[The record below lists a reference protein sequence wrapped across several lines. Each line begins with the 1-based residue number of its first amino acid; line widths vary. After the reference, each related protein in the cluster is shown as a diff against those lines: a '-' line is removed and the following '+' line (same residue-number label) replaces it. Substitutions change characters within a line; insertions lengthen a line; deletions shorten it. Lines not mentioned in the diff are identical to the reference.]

1 MRQSAVTTRY
11 VEALFQLTLERGTID
26 TVEADVRRLAGEV
39 ADSKVAA
46 FLSDARVTNEEKISR
61 LEPLLVSL
69 DDLLADFVR
78 LLFDKGRGEVLTEMG
93 DAFRLRLL
101 EHRGATEGRV
111 ESARPLEPA
120 QMNEIAAAIGREIG
134 KEVYLKNEVDPG
146 LVGGVRVF
154 VDNRMI
160 DNSVQGRLDGLNRK
174 LREAR
179 LGAG

>member
-26 TVEADVRRLAGEV
+26 AVEADVRRLAGEV
-39 ADSKVAA
+39 GDPKVAA

-61 LEPLLVSL
+61 LEPLLTSL
-69 DDLLADFVR
+69 DDLVADFVR
-78 LLFDKGRGEVLTEMG
+78 LLFDKGRGAVLVEMG

-111 ESARPLEPA
+111 ESARPLEA
-120 QMNEIAAAIGREIG
+120 SQIDELAAAIGRQLG
-134 KEVYLKNEVDPG
+134 KDVVLENEVDPS

-160 DNSVQGRLDGLNRK
+160 DNSVQGRLNGLQRK

-179 LGAG
+179 LSAG

>member
-1 MRQSAVTTRY
+1 MRLSAVTTRY
-11 VEALFQLTLERGTID
+11 VEALFQLSLERGILE
-26 TVEADVRRLAGEV
+26 VIEADVRRLAGELS
-39 ADSKVAA
+39 DPDVAA
-46 FLSDARVTNEEKISR
+46 FLADASVSDEEKVSR
-61 LEPLLVSL
+61 LEKLLV
-69 DDLLADFVR
+69 DLNEVLADFVR
-78 LLFDKGRGEVLTEMG
+78 LLFEKRRGDVLTETG

-120 QMNEIAAAIGREIG
+120 QMDDLAAAIGRELG
-134 KEVYLKNEVDPG
+134 KEVYLKNDVDPA

-174 LREAR
+174 LREVR

>member
-1 MRQSAVTTRY
+1 MASAVTARY
-11 VEALFQLTLERGTID
+11 VEALFQLALERGSLEQ
-26 TVEADVRRLAGEV
+26 VAADMQKMGAEV
-39 ADSKVAA
+39 SVPEVVA
-46 FLSDARVTNEEKISR
+46 FLSDARVTNTEKAAC

-69 DDLLADFVR
+69 DESVANFVG
-78 LLFDKGRGEVLTEMG
+78 LLFEKSRAEVLVEAG
-93 DAFRLRLL
+93 EAFRLRVL

-111 ESARPLEPA
+111 ESARSLDPA
-120 QMNEIAAAIGREIG
+120 QIEELATAIGRQLG
-134 KEVYLKNEVDPG
+134 KEVILKNEVDPS

-160 DNSVQGRLDGLNRK
+160 DNSVQGRLSGLERK

>member
-1 MRQSAVTTRY
+1 MRLSAVTTRY
-11 VEALFQLTLERGTID
+11 VEALFRLALEQGRLDEVDSG
-26 TVEADVRRLAGEV
+26 VRRLAGEV
-39 ADSKVAA
+39 SDPDVAA
-46 FLSDARVTNEEKISR
+46 FLADASVANEEKASQF
-61 LEPLLVSL
+61 EKLLVDM
-69 DDLLADFVR
+69 DDVLADFVR
-78 LLFDKGRGEVLTEMG
+78 LLFQKRRGEVLAEMG

-120 QMNEIAAAIGREIG
+120 QMDEIAAAIGRELG
-134 KEVYLKNEVDPG
+134 KEVYLKNEIEPS

>member
-1 MRQSAVTTRY
+1 MRLSAVTTRY
-11 VEALFQLTLERGTID
+11 VEALFQLALERGMLDVI
-26 TVEADVRRLAGEV
+26 EADVRRLAGEV
-39 ADSKVAA
+39 SDPAVAA
-46 FLSDARVTNEEKISR
+46 FLADASVTDVEKAAKLEKLLGSLNEA
-61 LEPLLVSL
+61 
-69 DDLLADFVR
+69 LADFVR
-78 LLFDKGRGEVLTEMG
+78 LLFEKGRGEVLLETG
-93 DAFRLRLL
+93 DAFRLRVL

-120 QMNEIAAAIGREIG
+120 QMDELAAAIGRELG

-160 DNSVQGRLDGLNRK
+160 DNSVQGRLEGLNRK

>member
-1 MRQSAVTTRY
+1 MD
-11 VEALFQLTLERGTID
+11 EL
-26 TVEADVRRLAGEV
+26 
-39 ADSKVAA
+39 
-46 FLSDARVTNEEKISR
+46 
-61 LEPLLVSL
+61 
-69 DDLLADFVR
+69 
-78 LLFDKGRGEVLTEMG
+78 
-93 DAFRLRLL
+93 
-101 EHRGATEGRV
+101 
-111 ESARPLEPA
+111 
-120 QMNEIAAAIGREIG
+120 AAAIGQELG

>member
-1 MRQSAVTTRY
+1 VRLSAVTTRY
-11 VEALFQLTLERGTID
+11 VEALFQLALERGVLDVI
-26 TVEADVRRLAGEV
+26 EADVRRLAGELS
-39 ADSKVAA
+39 DPDVAA
-46 FLSDARVTNEEKISR
+46 FLADASVSDEEKVSR
-61 LEPLLVSL
+61 LEKLLV
-69 DDLLADFVR
+69 DLNEVLADFVR
-78 LLFDKGRGEVLTEMG
+78 LLFEKRRGDVLTETG

-111 ESARPLEPA
+111 ESARPLEPV
-120 QMNEIAAAIGREIG
+120 QMDDLAAAIGRELG
-134 KEVYLKNEVDPG
+134 KEVYLKNDVDPG

>member
-11 VEALFQLTLERGTID
+11 VEALFQLTLERGAID
-26 TVEADVRRLAGEV
+26 AVEADVRRLAGEV
-39 ADSKVAA
+39 ADTKVAA
-46 FLSDARVTNEEKISR
+46 FLSDARVTNDEKISR
-61 LEPLLVSL
+61 LEPLLASL
-69 DDLLADFVR
+69 DDLVADFVR

-111 ESARPLEPA
+111 ESARSLDPA
-120 QMNEIAAAIGREIG
+120 QMDELATAIGRQLG
-134 KEVYLKNEVDPG
+134 KDVILKNEVDPS

-160 DNSVQGRLDGLNRK
+160 DNSVQGRLSGLQRK
-174 LREAR
+174 LQEAR

>member
-1 MRQSAVTTRY
+1 MRLSAVTTRY
-11 VEALFQLTLERGTID
+11 VEALFQLSLERGILE
-26 TVEADVRRLAGEV
+26 VIEADVRRLAGELS
-39 ADSKVAA
+39 DPDVAA
-46 FLSDARVTNEEKISR
+46 FLADASVSDEEKVSR
-61 LEPLLVSL
+61 LEKLLV
-69 DDLLADFVR
+69 DLNEVLADFVR
-78 LLFDKGRGEVLTEMG
+78 LLFEKRRGDVLTETG

-120 QMNEIAAAIGREIG
+120 QMDDLAAAIGRELG
-134 KEVYLKNEVDPG
+134 KEVYLKNDVDPG

-174 LREAR
+174 LREVR

>member
-1 MRQSAVTTRY
+1 MRLSAVTTRY
-11 VEALFQLTLERGTID
+11 VEALFQLALERGLLDVI
-26 TVEADVRRLAGEV
+26 EPDVRRLAGEV
-39 ADSKVAA
+39 SDPDVAA
-46 FLSDARVTNEEKISR
+46 FLADASVSDVEKISR
-61 LEPLLVSL
+61 LERLLGTLNEV
-69 DDLLADFVR
+69 LADFVR
-78 LLFDKGRGEVLTEMG
+78 LLFEKGRGDVLSETG

-120 QMNEIAAAIGREIG
+120 QMDELAAAIGRELG

-160 DNSVQGRLDGLNRK
+160 DNSVQGRLEGLNRK